1 MDTLLKD
8 AVRKTKRSSERWSRA
23 TIFWQALRDAAFR
36 ADCCGV
42 TWCSLRS
49 HSSDA
54 AQASKSTYTR
64 KRPNF
69 KWPYAVRTVIRSLC
83 GKPENILRSR
93 SIKHFY
99 ESLLRK
105 SKSTGRNPECL
116 HHHVNRGDICSQ
128 RCADLPVLPG
138 TYPISTHSSF
148 QATEV

>member
-1 MDTLLKD
+1 MKLKKNDHVRSLLQMLKNIP
-8 AVRKTKRSSERWSRA
+8 WRA
-23 TIFWQALRDAAFR
+23 CLCGFVESTFMRHFVSVN
-36 ADCCGV
+36 ADK
-42 TWCSLRS
+42 
-49 HSSDA
+49 SDA
-54 AQASKSTYTR
+54 CTASNSTYTR

-69 KWPYAVRTVIRSLC
+69 KWSYAVRTVIRSLC